1 MRSLPIIVFLVGYSF
16 SALTAQWPPAI
27 APGARVQARLPE
39 VQYQFSGS
47 RGHPI
52 RGRVTALTADTLYL
66 AVTDSVGPLA
76 IPRRLI
82 QRLDRS
88 RGVPSRG
95 ASAVRR
101 GLLAGAGTALL
112 FALLNDFDEPPRR
125 MSTESAAL
133 FGAGF
138 GLATGAVLGA
148 VFPRERWKRVR
159 LED

>member
-1 MRSLPIIVFLVGYSF
+1 MRSLPIVIFLVGHSV
-16 SALTAQWPPAI
+16 SALAAQWPSEI

-39 VQYQFSGS
+39 VQYQFNGW

-82 QRLDRS
+82 QRLDWS
-88 RGVPSRG
+88 RGVPSPA
-95 ASAVRR
+95 ASAARR
-101 GLLAGAGTALL
+101 GLLAGVGTALL
-112 FALLNDFDEPPRR
+112 FALLNELDEPPRR

-159 LED
+159 LEE